1 MLMKTYSSYE
11 VYFGEKREPGP
22 KADLGG
28 DHFANFIQAVRS
40 RKTSDQHGPVETAHA
55 SSGVAHIANIALLTG
70 RKLDFDP
77 KTERFIGDNEANG
90 YLKRKTYR
98 KGFEVPEKV

>member
-1 MLMKTYSSYE
+1 M
-11 VYFGEKREPGP
+11 YFGAKREPGP

-28 DHFANFIQAVRS
+28 DHYANFIKAVRS

-55 SSGVAHIANIALLTG
+55 SSSVAHIANIALRTE
-70 RKLDFDP
+70 RKLDFDRE
-77 KTERFIGDNEANG
+77 TERFVNDDDANS
-90 YLKRKTYR
+90 YLRRKTYR